1 MTERSNSDPS
11 ESTSHNYRDEYV
23 NRGDDD
29 LVGDLNDRTQ
39 RLTNHNR
46 FLKKKCWVCLATLEF
61 DDEDRIRINKFF
73 NDQNNLFLLK
83 KPSSSINSNNN
94 NTNNTNN
101 HNQNSIKLR
110 LYKDKYVLSAC
121 KCRKKLA
128 HKTCFNNYIDLKQNG
143 NVKVDIF
150 CSQCNYKYE
159 FDYAYNSNYTNL
171 LSYSKLN
178 LTK

>member
-11 ESTSHNYRDEYV
+11 QLISHNHRGQYV
-23 NRGDDD
+23 NRDMD
-29 LVGDLNDRTQ
+29 VDLNDRAH

-46 FLKKKCWVCLATLEF
+46 FLNKKCWICLATLEF
-61 DDEDRIRINKFF
+61 DNEDRIRIQKFF
-73 NDQNNLFLLK
+73 NDQNSLFLLK
-83 KPSSSINSNNN
+83 KPPTYSNFDD
-94 NTNNTNN
+94 
-101 HNQNSIKLR
+101 NQNSIKLR
-110 LYKDKYVLSAC
+110 LFKDKYVLSAC

-159 FDYAYNSNYTNL
+159 FHYEYNSNLNT
-171 LSYSKLN
+171 KLCFDSQI
-178 LTK
+178 KFVFYERFFS